1 MKIENMSL
9 KVGRKQ
15 ILTDLSLIFQSG
27 KVNHILGKNGVGK
40 SCFSKACAGLLP
52 YSGKIDTGES
62 DLTIIGSY
70 SNIPLNLRL
79 CDILWL
85 IRRNPKLDRLS
96 EQLNIS
102 AIDPKLHIGKMSDGQ
117 KQKIKLL
124 YFLSFGKKNI
134 ILDEFTSALDKAS
147 TLDIYN
153 FLNTYFASEQITS
166 LNITHNLSDL
176 EYMPGNYYLFEDQTI
191 KPVNDKEQAIS
202 AYIKGV

>member
-15 ILTDLSLIFQSG
+15 ILTNLSLTFPSG

-52 YSGKIDTGES
+52 YSGRIDIDES

-70 SNIPLNLRL
+70 SNIPSNLRL
-79 CDILWL
+79 CDILLL
-85 IRRNPKLDRLS
+85 INNNPQLNQLAD
-96 EQLNIS
+96 QLNIS
-102 AIDPKLHIGKMSDGQ
+102 AINPKLQIGRMSDGQ

-124 YFLSFGKKNI
+124 YFLSFGTKNI
-134 ILDEFTSALDKAS
+134 ILDEFTSALDKSS
-147 TLDIYN
+147 TFDIYN
-153 FLNTYFASEQITS
+153 FLNAYLSSKQITS

-176 EYMPGNYYLFEDQTI
+176 EYMPGNYYLFDNQDI
-191 KPVNDKEQAIS
+191 KKVNDKEQAVS
-202 AYIKGV
+202 AYIKGA